1 MSVQT
6 SSANSADQDNLDS
19 NRRLLRDELIG
30 LMESSGCALP
40 PAIDDHTSLI
50 TSGLLDSLA
59 LFNLIVWIETKTGRS
74 IDPASVDVAHEWDS
88 ITKILQFIG
97 SASGAPNR
105 IELVRSRATDLSLPQ
120 SDYQIVKYNPDLKH
134 AVAQFQTGL
143 WSPDREL
150 NLRYLEWKYEQNPYA
165 NKSLIYLAFHEKL
178 LVGMRGFYASRWE
191 AGIPVRQVPVL
202 VADDL
207 LISQNHRNRGLVT
220 KIMQAAFDD
229 LQSSDFQ
236 FVFNLSGSTLTVL
249 NSLAMGWR
257 SIGRLRPMG
266 RRSFGVRFFRKL
278 RLGVIHFPY
287 VGRYAAS
294 HPLYEST
301 ERSPFVRFDR
311 IATRPIL
318 EGGLTVEMD
327 TQPRPAAM
335 AALIRRLP
343 HNGRLRHV
351 RDQPYLEWRFRNPLR
366 EYRYLYAGGREEMD
380 GYIVL
385 MRSTDRTK
393 PSQRVSIVDVEAVS
407 DRIQTALLKAAITAG
422 AFSELA
428 IWTSTF
434 DDRLVEQLRGLKFES
449 IDSEQAAFGC
459 PCFLVRPIDLELP
472 GEDWSWEDVQLLDHR
487 NWDIRMLYSMSG

>member
-1 MSVQT
+1 MSVQ
-6 SSANSADQDNLDS
+6 SSSENSADQDNLDH
-19 NRRLLRDELIG
+19 NQRLLRDELIG
-30 LMESSGCALP
+30 LMESSGCTLP

-59 LFNLIVWIETKTGRS
+59 LFNLIVWIETKTGRR

-88 ITKILQFIG
+88 ITNILRFIR
-97 SASGAPNR
+97 SSSGATNR
-105 IELVRSRATDLSLPQ
+105 LDVSRSHESTLSLPQ
-120 SDYQIVKYNPDLKH
+120 SDYRIVKYNPNFKH
-134 AVAQFQTGL
+134 AVAEFQTGL
-143 WSPDREL
+143 WSPDPKL

-165 NKSLIYLAFHEKL
+165 NKSLIYLVFHEKL

-191 AGIPVRQVPVL
+191 VGAPVRQVPVL

-220 KIMQAAFDD
+220 KIMQFAFDD

-236 FVFNLSGSTLTVL
+236 FVFNLSGGTLTVL

-257 SIGRLRPMG
+257 SIGGLRPMS
-266 RRSFGVRFFRKL
+266 RRPFGLRFFQKL
-278 RLGVIHFPY
+278 RLWVIGFPY

-301 ERSPFVRFDR
+301 ERSPFIRLDR
-311 IATRPIL
+311 VAARPIT
-318 EGGLTVEMD
+318 EGGITVKMD

-335 AALIRRLP
+335 AALISRLP

-351 RDQPYLEWRFRNPLR
+351 RDQPYLDWRFRNPLR
-366 EYRYLYAGGREEMD
+366 EYRFLYAGGEELD
-380 GYIVL
+380 GYLVL
-385 MRSTDRTK
+385 MRSTDRSK
-393 PSQRVSIVDVEAVS
+393 PSPRVSIVDVEAAS
-407 DRIQTALLKAAITAG
+407 DRIRTALLKIAISAG

-434 DDRLVEQLRGLKFES
+434 DDRLVEQLSDLKFES
-449 IDSEQAAFGC
+449 IDSEQAAFGA
-459 PCFLVRPIDLELP
+459 PCFLVRPIDLERP
-472 GEDWSWEDVQLLDHR
+472 GEDWSWGDVQLLDHR